1 MYYYMI
7 RKNMRP
13 AEHICISTEKEVS
26 DPEAIEIAKCKSKE
40 WSEDDF
46 SNAKVF
52 RISGKDYSFLGY
64 DTPSVKLHISDEWFA
79 IFQRLT
85 GIKDLDCDDI
95 ADYIWKLLETKAAE
109 SDYDISSTLGLSTH
123 HLKEETFQKLLWE
136 PLQNNL
142 GLSVYVTDGV
152 EVRLWISDDPSDY
165 FSGKSIPRDLW
176 KCIRFAHK
184 LGCQWICFSEDYE
197 EVSELSVYD

>member
-1 MYYYMI
+1 MI

-26 DPEAIEIAKCKSKE
+26 DPEAIEIAKCKTKE

-46 SNAKVF
+46 ANSKVF

-109 SDYDISSTLGLSTH
+109 SDYDISSTLSLSTH
-123 HLKEETFQKLLWE
+123 HLKEETFQKLLWS
-136 PLQNNL
+136 LFR
-142 GLSVYVTDGV
+142 TTGV
-152 EVRLWISDDPSDY
+152 IRLCYGWGRSRLWISDDPSDY

-176 KCIRFAHK
+176 KCIRFANK

-197 EVSELSVYD
+197 EVSGLSLYN